1 MSLQIAII
9 NAIGGDNG
17 GTYGRRCVKALPATN
32 VGNTYFTANWE
43 AYAKAYYYL
52 IDVSTS
58 PTFSSFVYEN
68 LIVTGTSHEFIGLA
82 DNVTYYYRVAAVV
95 DIQFE
100 NFYDQFNESTGYIE
114 VNTSS
119 DPRSDLFA
127 EFSLLNYPAVYQEDK
142 VYTQFPIGGGG
153 NLDFVRSTAKTFYAA
168 DGFVTDAP
176 WNNGGRTNEFN
187 NTSVWVTNTNITKTQ
202 PGIANPLDGQL
213 NAWQVSATSNGNF
226 SFFGSPGASFYYGY
240 AQTES
245 LFVKA
250 GSCYVLGLRD
260 GSVTGQE
267 VVFNIANG
275 TVISSNVGDRWT
287 IEDYGDGWYRISKTV
302 ISGSGAAGV
311 RLEFA
316 GKESGGAAVAGQYC
330 YIYGYQWEQSNRNA
344 APWSPRPYFQLTDR
358 LNVPAMDHYYG
369 NEQGITIEPTRTNL
383 IKYSENMTVTGGVN
397 WSPNSSGTMVKAGVR
412 CPDGSNNAFRMTTSG
427 SGFSG
432 WYQSISNSIQCQSV
446 YAKYENARYLTV
458 IDVSGGFPGVSF
470 DLLNGVV
477 SGIRAGHFAYMENVG
492 NGWFRCV
499 WGNPTTIYALI
510 QFWLSNSSLSGITPA
525 GGTVLLWGPQAE
537 TMVPKSSNTRA
548 TSYIRTWTTTVT
560 RGADQLTKSGI
571 SSLIGAT
578 AGTGYIE
585 YIHNPYNEGVIFGW
599 RSANTPYWAHSSGV
613 FNNGTGSLWW
623 QTYSGGTYQGNL
635 AIDMSPYAVGSRIK
649 IALVYTTTTQKL
661 FINGVLKG
669 SHTIGAMSLNMDAI
683 RVLSYEDST
692 SEVEPYNN
700 TTKLFAVGIA
710 KRAFTD
716 AEAIAITSAYINPS
730 FDPDYQAILNYAV
743 TNNFALPS
751 YKQQVLQ
758 NQLVLDLKAAGVWT
772 ELDTLAVF
780 ANDGGDQFARID
792 WKRLSLYSLVNNPSF
807 SQNIGFTGNDSNA
820 YIDTNW
826 NPATSGVK
834 YTQNNASIVVYAPFV
849 QVSPSNFKTIAN
861 MWDSVNNRFSFIGAD
876 ITATN
881 QIKMATNQVNSGVFG
896 VTLIANTPWKNSSRV
911 NNTLYAYQDLNVS
924 TGTVA
929 STPNP
934 NVTLQLFR
942 WTDGTN
948 YSGSSASF
956 IAAGASMNSLNAAF
970 RTAWL
975 NYYNA
980 L

>member
-1 MSLQIAII
+1 
-9 NAIGGDNG
+9 
-17 GTYGRRCVKALPATN
+17 
-32 VGNTYFTANWE
+32 
-43 AYAKAYYYL
+43 
-52 IDVSTS
+52 
-58 PTFSSFVYEN
+58 
-68 LIVTGTSHEFIGLA
+68 
-82 DNVTYYYRVAAVV
+82 
-95 DIQFE
+95 
-100 NFYDQFNESTGYIE
+100 
-114 VNTSS
+114 
-119 DPRSDLFA
+119 
-127 EFSLLNYPAVYQEDK
+127 
-142 VYTQFPIGGGG
+142 
-153 NLDFVRSTAKTFYAA
+153 
-168 DGFVTDAP
+168 
-176 WNNGGRTNEFN
+176 
-187 NTSVWVTNTNITKTQ
+187 
-202 PGIANPLDGQL
+202 
-213 NAWQVSATSNGNF
+213 
-226 SFFGSPGASFYYGY
+226 
-240 AQTES
+240 
-245 LFVKA
+245 
-250 GSCYVLGLRD
+250 
-260 GSVTGQE
+260 
-267 VVFNIANG
+267 
-275 TVISSNVGDRWT
+275 
-287 IEDYGDGWYRISKTV
+287 
-302 ISGSGAAGV
+302 
-311 RLEFA
+311 
-316 GKESGGAAVAGQYC
+316 
-330 YIYGYQWEQSNRNA
+330 
-344 APWSPRPYFQLTDR
+344 
-358 LNVPAMDHYYG
+358 
-369 NEQGITIEPTRTNL
+369 
-383 IKYSENMTVTGGVN
+383 
-397 WSPNSSGTMVKAGVR
+397 
-412 CPDGSNNAFRMTTSG
+412 
-427 SGFSG
+427 
-432 WYQSISNSIQCQSV
+432 
-446 YAKYENARYLTV
+446 
-458 IDVSGGFPGVSF
+458 
-470 DLLNGVV
+470 
-477 SGIRAGHFAYMENVG
+477 
-492 NGWFRCV
+492 
-499 WGNPTTIYALI
+499 
-510 QFWLSNSSLSGITPA
+510 
-525 GGTVLLWGPQAE
+525 
-537 TMVPKSSNTRA
+537 
-548 TSYIRTWTTTVT
+548 
-560 RGADQLTKSGI
+560 
-571 SSLIGAT
+571 
-578 AGTGYIE
+578 
-585 YIHNPYNEGVIFGW
+585 
-599 RSANTPYWAHSSGV
+599 
-613 FNNGTGSLWW
+613 
-623 QTYSGGTYQGNL
+623 
-635 AIDMSPYAVGSRIK
+635 MSPYAVGSRIK

-683 RVLSYEDST
+683 RVLSYEGST

-716 AEAIAITSAYINPS
+716 AEAIAITSAYINPA

-881 QIKMATNQVNSGVFG
+881 QIKMTTSQVNSGVFG

-948 YSGSSASF
+948 YSRSSASF
-956 IAAGASMNSLNAAF
+956 IAAGSSMNSLNAAF

>member
-1 MSLQIAII
+1 
-9 NAIGGDNG
+9 
-17 GTYGRRCVKALPATN
+17 
-32 VGNTYFTANWE
+32 
-43 AYAKAYYYL
+43 
-52 IDVSTS
+52 
-58 PTFSSFVYEN
+58 
-68 LIVTGTSHEFIGLA
+68 
-82 DNVTYYYRVAAVV
+82 
-95 DIQFE
+95 
-100 NFYDQFNESTGYIE
+100 
-114 VNTSS
+114 
-119 DPRSDLFA
+119 
-127 EFSLLNYPAVYQEDK
+127 
-142 VYTQFPIGGGG
+142 
-153 NLDFVRSTAKTFYAA
+153 
-168 DGFVTDAP
+168 
-176 WNNGGRTNEFN
+176 
-187 NTSVWVTNTNITKTQ
+187 
-202 PGIANPLDGQL
+202 
-213 NAWQVSATSNGNF
+213 
-226 SFFGSPGASFYYGY
+226 
-240 AQTES
+240 
-245 LFVKA
+245 
-250 GSCYVLGLRD
+250 
-260 GSVTGQE
+260 
-267 VVFNIANG
+267 
-275 TVISSNVGDRWT
+275 
-287 IEDYGDGWYRISKTV
+287 
-302 ISGSGAAGV
+302 
-311 RLEFA
+311 
-316 GKESGGAAVAGQYC
+316 
-330 YIYGYQWEQSNRNA
+330 
-344 APWSPRPYFQLTDR
+344 
-358 LNVPAMDHYYG
+358 
-369 NEQGITIEPTRTNL
+369 
-383 IKYSENMTVTGGVN
+383 
-397 WSPNSSGTMVKAGVR
+397 
-412 CPDGSNNAFRMTTSG
+412 
-427 SGFSG
+427 
-432 WYQSISNSIQCQSV
+432 
-446 YAKYENARYLTV
+446 
-458 IDVSGGFPGVSF
+458 
-470 DLLNGVV
+470 
-477 SGIRAGHFAYMENVG
+477 
-492 NGWFRCV
+492 
-499 WGNPTTIYALI
+499 
-510 QFWLSNSSLSGITPA
+510 
-525 GGTVLLWGPQAE
+525 
-537 TMVPKSSNTRA
+537 MVPKSSSTRA

-571 SSLIGAT
+571 SSLISDT
-578 AGTGYIE
+578 SGTLFIDF
-585 YIHNPYNEGVIFGW
+585 IHNPYNEGHIIGLYSSYSPVWAGSAYAFNTGNGAIWFQIWRGGVGVQGTLVI
-599 RSANTPYWAHSSGV
+599 PM
-613 FNNGTGSLWW
+613 TGISVG
-623 QTYSGGTYQGNL
+623 QRVKL
-635 AIDMSPYAVGSRIK
+635 AIT
-649 IALVYTTTTQKL
+649 YTSTTAKG
-661 FINGVLKG
+661 FVNGVLQATLNYAQF
-669 SHTIGAMSLNMDAI
+669 STNLIGL
-683 RVLSYEDST
+683 RVLSTENST
-692 SEVEPYNN
+692 TDTEPYNN

-716 AEAIAITSAYINPS
+716 AEAIAITSAYINPA

-780 ANDGGDQFARID
+780 ANDGGSQFARID

-881 QIKMATNQVNSGVFG
+881 QLKMTTNQVNSGVFG